1 MSGFRD
7 CLLNAYIEILER
19 HIFYKRSGR
28 RIKVG
33 LCSFPQEWDG
43 LWYDSRKKEVTLNRT
58 TSAVQS
64 GWTLTAYTSTVT
76 SWTCVEQSIDKYL
89 MKSDQEV
96 DVFGAPNAAYLCL
109 TVTKVTDVSY
119 RYTIIADEQTNA
131 GNERVSVIATTRNA
145 SISSDCTA
153 VSPPGPEE
161 FHVLVKADNVSDAK
175 QYFPE
180 PLLATLYNSNYAR
193 TNSTCDSDVVLD
205 MCSDRYIMNRTECS
219 TSSGQVL
226 GALYFCITYVQDGEM
241 FFVSMLDPDVT
252 GSNQQHLKCYAVM
265 KLNDQIYIS
274 DNNGSCAK
282 GQDPNVRQVNG
293 TETLVMYANV
303 LCPFTTSPNEE
314 DVDIGLIIGCVI
326 ASIIFIGIVIA
337 IIIICLRKKYREK
350 IRKTFCSKCKHKV
363 QQKDDERQ
371 ELSEKEKTQ
380 SNGTDDTDETNNN
393 EDQTKSIL
401 FDEVKNST
409 QKVSGEVLT
418 TAEGEGASD
427 ENSRNLIMTPVEL
440 LDNTFEDI
448 EVGKAPVDVQ
458 KYSKSGIVVDH
469 ANLLSEIE
477 DEDSAFRVK
486 ESEKEKKSVIS
497 RQNTE
502 EDMEQLRRIN
512 REVNS
517 EKHLFIKENMP
528 LDNEMSTSEQIYFQK
543 SVFAKQ
549 NVEAEM
555 YLNEPIDES
564 DDHAILS
571 SSLPVILEAHEG
583 ISYLNSLGVTSS
595 PIHTTSFVPDNPQTK
610 KDNDGMEDTGEI
622 KGMVIEDLDFSLT
635 EEQIMARSSL
645 SSALTSRLSSRMTP
659 TSEILAKELRKVL
672 SPSKRISKK
681 KNKPR
686 ASSKLS
692 FHSAPEM
699 RSRIKECS
707 ERYQIKPVLRRAST
721 KMSILK
727 IATIKR
733 KLKDMG
739 NEPRAPKMKF
749 RWI

>member
-1 MSGFRD
+1 MNVVIIITVQIG
-7 CLLNAYIEILER
+7 
-19 HIFYKRSGR
+19 IFSQV
-28 RIKVG
+28 VG

-43 LWYDSRKKEVTLNRT
+43 LWYDSRKKEVTLNRN

-89 MKSDQEV
+89 MKGDQEV

-109 TVTKVTDVSY
+109 TVKKITDVSY
-119 RYTIIADEQTNA
+119 RYTIVADEQSNA
-131 GNERVSVIATTRNA
+131 ENERVSMISTTRNA
-145 SISSDCTA
+145 TISSDCTA
-153 VSPPGPEE
+153 VSPPGTEE
-161 FHVLVKADNVSDAK
+161 FHVLVKADNTSDVK

-180 PLLATLYNSNYAR
+180 PLLATLYNSNFAR
-193 TNSTCDSDVVLD
+193 TNSTCDSDFILD

-226 GALYFCITYVQDGEM
+226 GLLYFCVTYVQDDSTY
-241 FFVSMLDPDVT
+241 FVSMLDPGVT
-252 GSNQQHLKCYAVM
+252 GSNQQHFKCYAVM
-265 KLNDQIYIS
+265 KLNNQVYIS

-282 GQDPNVRQVNG
+282 GQDPNVKQVNG

-314 DVDIGLIIGCVI
+314 DVDIGVIIGSVI
-326 ASIIFIGIVIA
+326 ASIIFIGIITA
-337 IIIICLRKKYREK
+337 IIILCLRKKYREK
-350 IRKTFCSKCKHKV
+350 IRKLFCSKCKHKI
-363 QQKDDERQ
+363 QQKDDQ
-371 ELSEKEKTQ
+371 KPALSEKKKTQ
-380 SNGTDDTDETNNN
+380 SNGKDDDAEANNN
-393 EDQTKSIL
+393 DNQNISMLCDDLK
-401 FDEVKNST
+401 KST
-409 QKVSGEVLT
+409 QEVSREDLT
-418 TAEGEGASD
+418 SAKGEGACH
-427 ENSRNLIMTPVEL
+427 ENSRDPIMTPVEL
-440 LDNTFEDI
+440 LDNTVKDV

-458 KYSKSGIVVDH
+458 KHKQSGMVVDH
-469 ANLLSEIE
+469 TNFLSEIE
-477 DEDSAFRVK
+477 DEDSAVRIK
-486 ESEKEKKSVIS
+486 EREKEKSIFL

-512 REVNS
+512 KEVNS
-517 EKHLFIKENMP
+517 EKHVFLKENIP
-528 LDNEMSTSEQIYFQK
+528 FDNEMTTSEQIYFQK

-583 ISYLNSLGVTSS
+583 ISHLNLKGVTSS
-595 PIHTTSFVPDNPQTK
+595 PIHTTSFVPNNRNSPQTK
-610 KDNDGMEDTGEI
+610 KDNCGMDDTGEI

-635 EEQIMARSSL
+635 EEQIIARSSL

-659 TSEILAKELRKVL
+659 TSEILAIELRRVL
-672 SPSKRISKK
+672 SPSKRISRKTS
-681 KNKPR
+681 KPR
-686 ASSKLS
+686 SLSRYS

-699 RSRIKECS
+699 RTKTKRYS
-707 ERYQIKPVLRRAST
+707 ERYHVKPVLKRAST

-727 IATIKR
+727 IASLKR
-733 KLKDMG
+733 KVREME